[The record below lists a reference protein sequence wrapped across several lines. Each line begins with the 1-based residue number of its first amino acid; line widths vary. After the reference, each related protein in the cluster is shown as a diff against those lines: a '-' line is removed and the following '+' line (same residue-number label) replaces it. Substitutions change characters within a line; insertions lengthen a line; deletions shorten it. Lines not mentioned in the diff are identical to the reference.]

1 MRLHMKTLAFGLLV
15 WPLLAIPVAAES
27 RIKDITD
34 LEGAQSNQLV
44 GFGLVVGLDN
54 TGGRSQFTQQV
65 AVDMLQRFHQAA
77 RIASSDRAD
86 SVYRSGTV
94 SAVMVTAELG
104 PFTRHGS
111 RIDVLVSVIDDAT
124 SLQGGTL
131 ILTPLKGADG
141 VDYAVAQGPVSVGGF
156 LFSVP
161 TGSAQPLASA
171 QKNHPSVGRI
181 PGGATVEREARGNI
195 LCNGQL
201 RLLLRQPDYVTSH
214 NVALVINKRF
224 PGSAFTLDAGS
235 VQVLV
240 PPAFIPSNVVGFVGE
255 LGLLEVTT
263 DVPARVVINERT
275 GTIVAG
281 EDVRVSTVAVAH
293 ANLAI
298 STALEPV
305 VSQPAPFSGGR
316 TAVVP
321 QPTVGVQEQTGT
333 LKVIERTVTVAELA
347 RALNALGVLPRDL
360 IAIFQALKQAGA
372 LHAELVVI

>member
-1 MRLHMKTLAFGLLV
+1 MRFRGPTLLVGLLL
-15 WPLLAIPVAAES
+15 WPVLAAPARAES

-34 LEGAQSNQLV
+34 LEGAQTNQLV

-65 AVDMLQRFHQAA
+65 AVDMLQRFHVAS
-77 RIASSDRAD
+77 RISSSDRAD
-86 SVYRSGTV
+86 NVYRSGTV

-104 PFTRHGS
+104 PFARRGS
-111 RIDVLVSVIDDAT
+111 RIDVTVSVVDDAT

-131 ILTPLKGADG
+131 LLTPLKGADG
-141 VDYAVAQGPVSVGGF
+141 LDYAVAQGSVSVGGF

-161 TGSAQPLASA
+161 SGSAQPLASA

-181 PGGATVEREARGNI
+181 PGGATVEQEARGNI

-201 RLLLRQPDYVTSH
+201 RLLLRQPDYVTSY
-214 NVALVINKRF
+214 NIALVINKRF
-224 PGSAFTLDAGS
+224 PGTAFTLDAGS
-235 VQVLV
+235 VQVIV
-240 PPAFIPSNVVGFVGE
+240 PSAFIPGNVVGFVGE

-263 DVPARVVINERT
+263 DVAARVVINERT

-298 STALEPV
+298 TSALEPI

-316 TAVVP
+316 TTVVP
-321 QPTVGVQEQTGT
+321 QPVVGVQEQTGT
-333 LKVIERTVTVAELA
+333 LRVIERTVTVAELA

>member
-1 MRLHMKTLAFGLLV
+1 MRFQGKILALGFIV
-15 WPLLAIPVAAES
+15 WPLLAAPLRGES

-44 GFGLVVGLDN
+44 GFGLVVGLEN

-65 AVDMLQRFHQAA
+65 AVDMLQRFHVAS

-86 SVYRSGTV
+86 NVYRSGTV
-94 SAVMVTAELG
+94 SAVMVTADLG
-104 PFTRHGS
+104 PFARHGS
-111 RIDVLVSVIDDAT
+111 RIDVTVSVIDDAS

-131 ILTPLKGADG
+131 LLTPLKGADG
-141 VDYAVAQGPVSVGGF
+141 VDYAVAQGAVSVGGF

-171 QKNHPSVGRI
+171 QKNHPTVGRI
-181 PGGATVEREARGNI
+181 PGGATVEQEARGHI

-214 NVALVINKRF
+214 NIALVINQRF
-224 PGSAFTLDAGS
+224 PNSAFTLDAGS

-240 PPAFIPSNVVGFVGE
+240 PPAFLPGNVVGFVGE

-298 STALEPV
+298 VTALEPV
-305 VSQPAPFSGGR
+305 VSQPAPFSRGQ
-316 TAVVP
+316 TTVVP
-321 QPTVGVQEQTGT
+321 QPSVGVQEQTGT
-333 LKVIERTVTVAELA
+333 LRVIEHTVTVADLA

>member
-1 MRLHMKTLAFGLLV
+1 MRLDAQTLAVGLLLWTV
-15 WPLLAIPVAAES
+15 LAAPVRAEA

-34 LEGAQSNQLV
+34 LEGAQTNQLV

-54 TGGRSQFTQQV
+54 TGGRSQFTQKV
-65 AVDMLQRFHQAA
+65 AVDMLRRFNLSS
-77 RIASSDRAD
+77 RIASSDRAEN
-86 SVYRSGTV
+86 VYRAGTA

-104 PFTRHGS
+104 PFARRGS
-111 RIDVLVSVIDDAT
+111 RIDVTVSIVDDAT

-131 ILTPLKGADG
+131 LLTPLKGADS
-141 VDYAVAQGPVSVGGF
+141 VIYAVAQGSVSVGGF
-156 LFSVP
+156 VFSVP
-161 TGSAQPLASA
+161 SGSNQPLASA

-181 PGGATVEREARGNI
+181 PAGAIVEQEARGNI
-195 LCNGQL
+195 LCDGQI
-201 RLLLRQPDYVTSH
+201 RLLLRQPDFVTAY

-224 PGSAFTLDAGS
+224 PGTAFTLDAGS
-235 VQVLV
+235 VQVVV
-240 PPAFIPSNVVGFVGE
+240 PLAFLPANVVGFVGE

-263 DVPARVVINERT
+263 DVTARVVINERT

-298 STALEPV
+298 TSALEPV

-316 TAVVP
+316 TTVVP
-321 QPTVGVQEQTGT
+321 QPVVGVQEQTGT
-333 LKVIERTVTVAELA
+333 LRVIERTVTVAELA